1 MKEITSEVEE
11 IISRHSVKEGICVV
25 YCPHTTA
32 GLTINENADPD
43 VCADLEKAFEKV
55 VPDLPFAH
63 MEGDSPSHFLAC
75 MTGPSL
81 NLLVQDS
88 RLQLGRWQG
97 VFFCEFDGP
106 RRRTVWVSVS

>member
-1 MKEITSEVEE
+1 MREEIHLSTTRHTEMKEITSEVQE

-63 MEGDSPSHFLAC
+63 MEGDSPLPLSGLHDGSIAELAGARFPSPV
-75 MTGPSL
+75 GPL
-81 NLLVQDS
+81 AGCLL
-88 RLQLGRWQG
+88 L
-97 VFFCEFDGP
+97 
-106 RRRTVWVSVS
+106 